1 MGPDLPTTMTA
12 AVFDGPGVIELED
25 RPVPTPGP
33 GEVLVEVS
41 HCGVC
46 GSDLHLGLDGW
57 ARPGSIGGHEFTG
70 RIVAVGEGVEGWPA
84 GLAVLGG
91 PEPRCG
97 SCRWCR
103 AARPSLCEARANPGR
118 SDHQGAFTRYVRVDA
133 RRLLRVPDGLGLRV
147 AALAEPLAVA
157 LHAIT
162 VGRIAPPDRVMIT
175 GLGPIGQLVLA
186 VLVTRGHGDVTVV
199 EPLPRRQ
206 QLAQALG
213 AGRILE
219 PSALALFSIAEP
231 ERLAADPVDVV
242 VECSGRRAAMEAGL
256 CQLARGGR
264 LVLVG
269 AGIEPPSFDPNR
281 ILLNEL
287 VVTGA
292 FNYDHGGFEQAL
304 ELLASGALP
313 VDRLIEPVD
322 VPLDRL
328 LDAMHAL
335 VRGDLA
341 AKVMV
346 VPFTESQREEASH
359 G

>member
-1 MGPDLPTTMTA
+1 MMSDLPTTMTA
-12 AVFDGPGVIELED
+12 AVFGGPGVIELED
-25 RPVPTPGP
+25 RPVPAPGP

-46 GSDLHLGLDGW
+46 GSDLHLALDGW

-70 RIVAVGEGVEGWPA
+70 HIVAVGEGVEGWTA

-97 SCRWCR
+97 RCRWCR
-103 AARPSLCEARANPGR
+103 TGRPSLCEDRDTPGK
-118 SDHQGAFTRYVRVDA
+118 SDHQGAFARYVRVDA
-133 RRLLRVPDGLGLRV
+133 RQLVRVPDGLALRV

-157 LHAIT
+157 LHAISA
-162 VGRIAPPDRVMIT
+162 GRIATHDRVMIN

-186 VLVTRGHGDVTVV
+186 TLVARGHGDVAVV

-206 QLAQALG
+206 RLAEALG
-213 AGRILE
+213 AGRVLE
-219 PSALALFSIAEP
+219 PSALPLFSIAEP
-231 ERLAADPVDVV
+231 ERLAPGAVDVV

-264 LVLVG
+264 LILVG

-287 VVTGA
+287 VITGA
-292 FNYDHGGFEQAL
+292 FNYDHDGFERAL

-313 VDRLIEPVD
+313 VDRLIEPED

-335 VRGDLA
+335 VQGDLA

-346 VPFTESQREEASH
+346 VPFTDGQREDLHH